1 MAKTIEVNLKDPHPK
16 QRDFIYHPAKRKVC
30 RAGRRSGK
38 TTGIAI
44 FAVIKL
50 LEGRR
55 ILYATPTQEQ
65 IEKFWWEVTTALT
78 PILDAGIYR
87 KNETKKYIVPSRGKS
102 EARIKAKTAW
112 NANTLRGDYADLL
125 ILDEYQQMDPDAWKR
140 VGAPMLLDNDGDA
153 VFIYTSEERAI
164 HASELYKRA
173 EALQKE
179 AEENGEVPRW
189 AVFHFTSND
198 NPHLS
203 ETALAEIT
211 QDMSDLDYR
220 LEILA
225 EDLDDDPRALWSREI
240 IKETRILHPP
250 VLTRIAVGVDPQG
263 SIISG
268 ETGIVVAGT
277 AERPDG
283 QLHGYLLEDGSIG
296 GSPVTW
302 ASQAVS
308 LYHKYEADVLVCE
321 SNFGGDMV
329 ESTVKSVDPR
339 VPVKLVRASRGKMAR
354 AEPIA
359 TLMEKGRVHHVGEF
373 PKLEDELCSF
383 VKTLSHNQPSPNRYD
398 AYVWAMTELLLEYC
412 MTEVG
417 SIEIPMW

>member
-1 MAKTIEVNLKDPHPK
+1 MQITVNLKEPHAK
-16 QRDFIYHPAKRKVC
+16 QREFIYHPSKRRVC
-30 RAGRRSGK
+30 RAARRGGK
-38 TTGIAI
+38 TTAVSIL
-44 FAVIKL
+44 AVINFL
-50 LEGRR
+50 QGRR

-65 IEKFWWEVTTALT
+65 IGKFWWEVTTALK
-78 PILDAGIYR
+78 PLLEAGIYR
-87 KNETKKYIVPSRGKS
+87 KNETEHYIVPARGDS

-125 ILDEYQQMDPDAWKR
+125 ILDEYQLMDPEVWSL

-153 VFIYTSEERAI
+153 IFIYTSDQRAV
-164 HASELYKRA
+164 HATELFKKA
-173 EALQKE
+173 QMLQKE
-179 AEENGEVPRW
+179 AEERGEIPRW
-189 AVFHFTSND
+189 AVFTFTSFD

-203 ETALAEIT
+203 QTALNEIT
-211 QDMSDLDYR
+211 QDMSDLAYR

-240 IKETRILHPP
+240 IKETRIIHPP
-250 VLTRIAVGVDPQG
+250 PLTRIAVGVDPQG

-268 ETGIVVAGT
+268 ETGIVVAGA
-277 AERPDG
+277 AERQDG

-302 ASQAVS
+302 ATQAVT

-329 ESTVKSVDPR
+329 EGTVKSVDPR

-359 TLMEKGRVHHVGEF
+359 TLMEKGRIHHVGEF

-398 AYVWAMTELLLEYC
+398 AYVWAMSELMLEYC